1 MKNKVFIL
9 FRKLLPVYRTLAGPG
24 NLKALNL
31 IKSFSYK
38 LKILKFASGKKV
50 FDWVIPNE
58 WIIKDAYIKD
68 IRGKKIVD
76 FNQNNLHAVVNSIP
90 VNKIVPLSLLKKKV
104 LRIPILKNTRF
115 PMLRHIIKDW
125 GFAYPIIN

>member
-90 VNKIVPLSLLKKKV
+90 VNKIVPLSLLKKKF
-104 LRIPILKNTRF
+104 LRIQF
-115 PMLRHIIKDW
+115 
-125 GFAYPIIN
+125 

>member
-1 MKNKVFIL
+1 M
-9 FRKLLPVYRTLAGPG
+9 
-24 NLKALNL
+24 NL

-104 LRIPILKNTRF
+104 FTHSILKNAI
-115 PMLRHIIKDW
+115 PMLRHIIKKI
-125 GFAYPIIN
+125 GVFAYPIIN